1 MELQVSA
8 VSSTFLFITLCMLRG
23 TNGLLI
29 NQTQSVIGREGD
41 TVIMNCTVSNET
53 LGPVCWS
60 KEANLQKILYSE
72 KFGDKSDTRA
82 TKIVHEGQERDTDFS
97 ISFKNITLEDAGIYY
112 CGMFKSDNVTVF
124 ASGSGTQLYVI
135 RNYGLSIYQ
144 TSSVNG
150 TEGGTVTM
158 KCTVS
163 CTTLGSV
170 RWYKGEKMQ
179 KLVYSQLLIDKSDAR
194 ISRTSHNGRE
204 RDIDFSITFR
214 DITLED
220 AGVYYCVKFK
230 SDKVTVAA
238 KGSGTQLYVRSTYKP
253 VVYQS
258 QVVTATEGD
267 IVIMN
272 CTLSHETLGPVRWYK
287 GDNLQKLLYSQLLSD
302 ESDARVSRTVHGGQE
317 GNLDFSITFRSIRL
331 EDAGMYYCVR
341 FKSDRIT
348 VATSGPGTRLDVRR
362 IKGQTI
368 YQSSSVNGTEGDT
381 IIMNCTVSHETL
393 GPVRWYKGDTL
404 QKLLFSQLLNDESDT
419 RVSRIVHEGQ
429 ERNMDFSIRFTSVT
443 LEDAGIYYCVKFKS
457 DRVTV
462 AESGSGT
469 RLHVSRTYSLMIY
482 QTPSVTAEEGDTV
495 IMNCTVSHNTSGP
508 VRWYNEAN
516 MEKYLYSQLLGD
528 KSDEQA
534 SRIVY
539 EEQERNNDFSIT
551 FANITL
557 KDAGVYYCVKFK
569 SDKVTVAAKGN
580 GTRLYVRG
588 GYELVIYQPPA
599 VTGVEGHSVI
609 MQCALS
615 QEIRGPVRWYKGNN
629 LQKLLY
635 SELSNDKSDARA
647 SRKAVNDPTSN
658 TDYSITFTNIT
669 LEDAGVYYCVK
680 FKSDKVT
687 VAATGSG
694 TRLYVSRGF
703 DLMIYQTPS
712 VTGIEGSTVKIQ
724 CTLSKETVGPVRWYK
739 GSNLKK
745 LLYSQLSDDNSDARV
760 RQVVHEGPRRDTD
773 HSITFTGITLED
785 AGVYYCVKFKSD
797 GVTVTAKGSGTRLY
811 ITSPI
816 PS

>member
-362 IKGQTI
+362 
-368 YQSSSVNGTEGDT
+368 
-381 IIMNCTVSHETL
+381 
-393 GPVRWYKGDTL
+393 
-404 QKLLFSQLLNDESDT
+404 
-419 RVSRIVHEGQ
+419 
-429 ERNMDFSIRFTSVT
+429 
-443 LEDAGIYYCVKFKS
+443 
-457 DRVTV
+457 
-462 AESGSGT
+462 
-469 RLHVSRTYSLMIY
+469 TYSLMIY